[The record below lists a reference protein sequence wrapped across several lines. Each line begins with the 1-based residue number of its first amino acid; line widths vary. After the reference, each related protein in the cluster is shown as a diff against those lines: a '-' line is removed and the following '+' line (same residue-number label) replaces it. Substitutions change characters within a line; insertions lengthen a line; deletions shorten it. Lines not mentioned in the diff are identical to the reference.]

1 MFCGIACSFWI
12 IDSARVYVRW
22 FVVVDGCSGCMLML
36 VGLCWEVVALVYYC
50 GWFSVGFCGLLL
62 GFCYLCAGVTGLACC
77 LWWLL
82 LFMIGVG
89 FVWVVF
95 DWWGLLCDGC
105 FGRVCVLV

>member
-1 MFCGIACSFWI
+1 MLE
-12 IDSARVYVRW
+12 
-22 FVVVDGCSGCMLML
+22 GCCFSLLLWL
-36 VGLCWEVVALVYYC
+36 VFGGV
-50 GWFSVGFCGLLL
+50 CGLLL
-62 GFCYLCAGVTGLACC
+62 GFCYLCGGVAGLVCC